1 MKAPQQHLQ
10 TLPEEPDDGQED
22 LHDLHDHVLL
32 SEQHRPANRDP
43 DPDPESEPP
52 AVTLR
57 SGSETTS
64 PIHPIGSPASEL
76 SSLSSSKYSL
86 SHPSSPGH
94 SPPHVDAD
102 THDHTPLRPVAAVVS
117 VKRSVRDATGP
128 VTVLNPAAELSG
140 VYGPRGSGSEGRGNT
155 GDGGGR
161 RRLRPDLS
169 VLRRARRESM
179 MKRGLVMLRVSGCI
193 LCLISFSVL
202 AADKS
207 QGWALDS
214 FYRYKEFSYCL
225 AVNVVGFLYSGFQA
239 IDLSILSSTG
249 KRIVKFRLQN
259 YTEFFLDQ
267 VLSYLLLSA
276 LSSVATRVDDW
287 ESNWG
292 PDKFPQMASAS
303 VWLSIV
309 AFLAFALSSIISGY
323 TLCTLKYS

>member
-1 MKAPQQHLQ
+1 MKSPQQHLQ
-10 TLPEEPDDGQED
+10 TLPEEPDDEQED
-22 LHDLHDHVLL
+22 LHDLDDHIRI
-32 SEQHRPANRDP
+32 SEQDQPANRDP
-43 DPDPESEPP
+43 YPDPELEPP

-64 PIHPIGSPASEL
+64 PIHPIGSPASEV

-86 SHPSSPGH
+86 SRPSSPAH
-94 SPPHVDAD
+94 SPPHVDA
-102 THDHTPLRPVAAVVS
+102 AAHNLAPPPPAAAIVS

-128 VTVLNPAAELSG
+128 VTVLDPAAELSG
-140 VYGPRGSGSEGRGNT
+140 VYGPGGSGGEGQGNT

-169 VLRRARRESM
+169 ILRRARRESM
-179 MKRGLVMLRVSGCI
+179 MKRGLFVLRVSGCV
-193 LCLISFSVL
+193 LCLISLSVL

-214 FYRYKEFSYCL
+214 FYRYKEFRYCL

-239 IDLSILSSTG
+239 IDLAMLSATG
-249 KRIVKFRLQN
+249 KRIVKFHLRH

-276 LSSVATRVDDW
+276 SSSAATRVDDW

-292 PDKFPQMASAS
+292 PDKFPQMASVS
-303 VWLSIV
+303 VGLSIV